1 MQTFAGNTKPLF
13 IALEVLELLLNC
25 LEFNCQEKKKKKR
38 KIEIPP
44 SAVCQFHQ
52 L

>member
-25 LEFNCQEKKKKKR
+25 LEFNCQAEEEEEEKD
-38 KIEIPP
+38 
-44 SAVCQFHQ
+44 
-52 L
+52 